1 MNIPCGLAFQEVIL
15 LFFQLPEGRLQGYEK
30 RGVKMMLNIVY
41 KMIVKVLSG
50 ASPEIRNQIKAFL
63 ADLEEKAKQ
72 TSNPV
77 DDILVMCLR
86 IIMGF

>member
-1 MNIPCGLAFQEVIL
+1 
-15 LFFQLPEGRLQGYEK
+15 
-30 RGVKMMLNIVY
+30 MMLNIVY

-50 ASPEIRNQIKAFL
+50 ASPEIRNQIKAFM
-63 ADLEEKAKQ
+63 ADLEEKAKK

>member
-1 MNIPCGLAFQEVIL
+1 
-15 LFFQLPEGRLQGYEK
+15 
-30 RGVKMMLNIVY
+30 MMLNIVY

-77 DDILVMCLR
+77 DDILVLCLR
-86 IIMGF
+86 ILLGF

>member
-1 MNIPCGLAFQEVIL
+1 
-15 LFFQLPEGRLQGYEK
+15 
-30 RGVKMMLNIVY
+30 MMLNIVY

-63 ADLEEKAKQ
+63 ADLEEKAKK

>member
-1 MNIPCGLAFQEVIL
+1 
-15 LFFQLPEGRLQGYEK
+15 
-30 RGVKMMLNIVY
+30 MMLSIVY

-50 ASPEIRNQIKAFL
+50 ASPEIRNQIKAFR
-63 ADLEEKAKQ
+63 ADLEEKAKK
-72 TSNPV
+72 TSNPL

>member
-1 MNIPCGLAFQEVIL
+1 MFFGRHSVIL
-15 LFFQLPEGRLQGYEK
+15 PPSLKTGRRFWK

-63 ADLEEKAKQ
+63 AELEEKAKQ

-77 DDILVMCLR
+77 DDILVLCLR
-86 IIMGF
+86 IVLGF

>member
-1 MNIPCGLAFQEVIL
+1 
-15 LFFQLPEGRLQGYEK
+15 
-30 RGVKMMLNIVY
+30 MMLTVVY

-50 ASPEIRNQIKAFL
+50 ASPEIRNQIKSFL
-63 ADLEEKAKQ
+63 SDLEEKAKK

>member
-1 MNIPCGLAFQEVIL
+1 MLPEGIL
-15 LFFQLPEGRLQGYEK
+15 LFFHLPEDRLQGLGK
-30 RGVKMMLNIVY
+30 RGVIMMLNIVY

-77 DDILVMCLR
+77 DDILVLCLR
-86 IIMGF
+86 IVLGF

>member
-1 MNIPCGLAFQEVIL
+1 L
-15 LFFQLPEGRLQGYEK
+15 LFRESFFYSSSFLNCRLQVLGK

-63 ADLEEKAKQ
+63 AELEEKAKQ

-77 DDILVMCLR
+77 DDILVLCLR
-86 IIMGF
+86 IVLGF

>member
-1 MNIPCGLAFQEVIL
+1 M
-15 LFFQLPEGRLQGYEK
+15 LFFHLPEERLQGYEK
-30 RGVKMMLNIVY
+30 RGVKMMLTIVY

-63 ADLEEKAKQ
+63 ADLEEKAKE

-77 DDILVMCLR
+77 DDILVLCLR
-86 IIMGF
+86 IVLGF

>member
-1 MNIPCGLAFQEVIL
+1 
-15 LFFQLPEGRLQGYEK
+15 
-30 RGVKMMLNIVY
+30 MMLNIIY
-41 KMIVKVLSG
+41 KMVVKVISR

-77 DDILVMCLR
+77 DDILVLCFR
-86 IIMGF
+86 ILLGF

>member
-1 MNIPCGLAFQEVIL
+1 
-15 LFFQLPEGRLQGYEK
+15 
-30 RGVKMMLNIVY
+30 MMLNIVY

-63 ADLEEKAKQ
+63 SDLEDKAKK

>member
-1 MNIPCGLAFQEVIL
+1 
-15 LFFQLPEGRLQGYEK
+15 
-30 RGVKMMLNIVY
+30 MMLNIVY
-41 KMIVKVLSG
+41 KMIVKVISG

-63 ADLEEKAKQ
+63 TDLEEKAKK

>member
-1 MNIPCGLAFQEVIL
+1 
-15 LFFQLPEGRLQGYEK
+15 
-30 RGVKMMLNIVY
+30 MMLNIVY
-41 KMIVKVLSG
+41 KMVVKVISG

-63 ADLEEKAKQ
+63 SDLEEKAKK

>member
-1 MNIPCGLAFQEVIL
+1 
-15 LFFQLPEGRLQGYEK
+15 
-30 RGVKMMLNIVY
+30 MMLNIVY

-63 ADLEEKAKQ
+63 AELEEKAKH

-77 DDILVMCLR
+77 DDILVLCLR
-86 IIMGF
+86 IVLGV